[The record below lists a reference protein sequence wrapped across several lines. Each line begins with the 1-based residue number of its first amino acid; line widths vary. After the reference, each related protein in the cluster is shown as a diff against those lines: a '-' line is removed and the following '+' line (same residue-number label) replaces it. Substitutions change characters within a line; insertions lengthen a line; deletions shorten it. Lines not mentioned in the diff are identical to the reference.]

1 MALLDH
7 DKNNSKTTGKK
18 LLTRGPRIEVNSQVN
33 RSDIEKTS
41 ASEVVKEKQT
51 NSFATL
57 STTITEPVNIRV
69 DNHIRNRI
77 AALITMGHS
86 DTQKEMVETLV
97 NLFIEGLEKS
107 ELKRF
112 EDLVDIYEQKDY
124 MKHQKKNNKRK

>member
-7 DKNNSKTTGKK
+7 DKNKNKTTGKK
-18 LLTRGPRIEVNSQVN
+18 LLTRGPKIEVNSQVN
-33 RSDIEKTS
+33 RSDIEKTIP
-41 ASEVVKEKQT
+41 SEVVKENPKNNFT
-51 NSFATL
+51 TL
-57 STTITEPVNIRV
+57 STTVTEPVNIRV
-69 DNHIRNRI
+69 DNHIRHRI

-107 ELKRF
+107 DLKRF

>member
-7 DKNNSKTTGKK
+7 DKNKNKTTGKK
-18 LLTRGPRIEVNSQVN
+18 LLTRGPKIEVNSQVN
-33 RSDIEKTS
+33 RSDIEKTIP
-41 ASEVVKEKQT
+41 SEVVKENPKNNFT
-51 NSFATL
+51 TL
-57 STTITEPVNIRV
+57 STTVTEPVNIRV

-107 ELKRF
+107 DLKRF

-124 MKHQKKNNKRK
+124 MKHQKKHNKRK

>member
-7 DKNNSKTTGKK
+7 DKNKNKTTGKK

-33 RSDIEKTS
+33 RSDIEKTTP
-41 ASEVVKEKQT
+41 SEVVKENPT
-51 NSFATL
+51 NNLATL

-107 ELKRF
+107 DLKRF

>member
-7 DKNNSKTTGKK
+7 DKNKSKTTGKK

-33 RSDIEKTS
+33 RSDIEKTTP
-41 ASEVVKEKQT
+41 SEVVKGNPT
-51 NSFATL
+51 SNLATL